1 MGNIWLHRFSVLA
14 CAATLLLVVA
24 GGLVTSNEAGLSV
37 PDWPLSYGRL
47 IPPLEGNIVYE
58 FAHRATAAIVG
69 LLTIALAVWVTLRD
83 PRAWMRRLAW
93 IAVAAVLLQAVLGG
107 LTVKLLVPK
116 SISIVHAM
124 TAELYFMLTVAMA
137 CFLSP
142 GWQGNAASVD
152 DDSRPSLAATTA
164 IATAVLLAQS
174 VLGATVRHGVMTVVP
189 HIIGA
194 VVATAAIMWAGLRIL
209 IRHMDH
215 AALRRSAMWALSFT
229 FSQVFLGLGAYM
241 SRIATADAPQPMPLA
256 VGFTVAHVAAGALAL
271 GSSLAMT
278 IEVFRRVR
286 RPLTAVAQGGVAV
299 A

>member
-1 MGNIWLHRFSVLA
+1 MGNVWLHRFSVLV
-14 CAATLLLVVA
+14 CAATFLLVVA

-58 FAHRATAAIVG
+58 FTHRATAATVG
-69 LLTIALAVWVTLRD
+69 FLTIALAIWITLRD
-83 PRAWMRRLAW
+83 ARAWMRLVAW
-93 IAVAAVLLQAVLGG
+93 AAGATVVLQAVLGG
-107 LTVKLLVPK
+107 LAVKLLVPK

-124 TAELYFMLTVAMA
+124 TADVFFMLTVAMA
-137 CFLSP
+137 CCLSP
-142 GWQGNAASVD
+142 DWRGNAASVD
-152 DDSRPSLAATTA
+152 DDSRPSLGVTTVAATG
-164 IATAVLLAQS
+164 VLLAQS
-174 VLGATVRHGVMTVVP
+174 VLGATVRHGVMTVLP

-194 VVATAAIMWAGLRIL
+194 VFATAAVMWAGLRIL
-209 IRHMDH
+209 MRHMEH
-215 AALRRSAMWALSFT
+215 AVLRRSAMWALSFT

-278 IEVFRRVR
+278 IEVFRHVR
-286 RPLTAVAQGGVAV
+286 RPVTAVAQGGVAV